1 MSARFHLYLSGVL
14 DRSRSCAETVSVSV
28 ASAAALTTRPIQRR
42 LLRVSMSVAALLLA
56 VAEHRQGAVAMVR
69 VRVLCMLSILA
80 SELIAPTTVRT
91 SRSASGWATAGVTAL
106 AVIVL
111 NGAQRVRA
119 ISDLHCLAAGDLG
132 HARRTDPARGG
143 VGGVPGRN

>member
-42 LLRVSMSVAALLLA
+42 RLRVSMSVAALLLA

-80 SELIAPTTVRT
+80 PELILI
-91 SRSASGWATAGVTAL
+91 SRPRCRPLGRWQVGPSQGMEGYYINCATAAEW
-106 AVIVL
+106 
-111 NGAQRVRA
+111 
-119 ISDLHCLAAGDLG
+119 SE
-132 HARRTDPARGG
+132 
-143 VGGVPGRN
+143 